1 MEAPRTQ
8 KGPKKMSHPH
18 HVGPKQESGYTD
30 EAAEECHDLIDKAE
44 EDAHLHEPGSM
55 YMPTDNPEHVHRMK
69 GGLEGSSSTE
79 SGGGG
84 AGPTKK
90 MQETGKHVTSTL
102 GEKVGQMKEK
112 MGMNK

>member
-18 HVGPKQESGYTD
+18 HVGPKNESGYTD
-30 EAAEECHDLIDKAE
+30 EAAEECHDLIDNAE

-55 YMPTDNPEHVHRMK
+55 YMPTDNPEHVHRMQ
-69 GGLEGSSSTE
+69 GGLEGKSTE
-79 SGGGG
+79 SGSGGGG
-84 AGPTKK
+84 AAKK
-90 MQETGKHVTSTL
+90 MQETGKNVASTL

-112 MGMNK
+112 APGMNK